1 MACKKSLISLLFV
14 TISICSVQAQKTIAR
29 GGFWKTY
36 NAVPN
41 SIEALNAAQDLQL
54 FGTECDVRLTADDV
68 ALIFQQEKVGNTPT
82 EQLTT
87 DDLQTSAIYTLPNGE
102 SIPTLDAYL
111 KQYIQ
116 NTLMF
121 GSPTKLVLDL
131 QPHKSVDK
139 TETLI
144 DIVVERITSY
154 RLTEQTIIISSDFYV
169 CKQIKERMP
178 QANVLYKKGD
188 KSPKEISHAR
198 LSGIC
203 YPAQVLTEHTEWIS
217 EAHTMNMKVFA
228 WTINTTESANEMR
241 QLGVDALITDEPDAI
256 APITR

>member
-1 MACKKSLISLLFV
+1 MVLLAV
-14 TISICSVQAQKTIAR
+14 TLSVGSAHAQKTISR

-36 NAVPN
+36 NAAPN
-41 SIEALNAAQDLQL
+41 SIEALNAAQDMQV
-54 FGTECDVRLTADDV
+54 FATECDVRLTADDMAWV
-68 ALIFQQEKVGNTPT
+68 FQPEKVGNIPT

-87 DDLQTSAIYTLPNGE
+87 EELQSSDCYTLPNGE
-102 SIPTLDAYL
+102 HIPTLDAYL
-111 KQYIQ
+111 QQYIQ
-116 NTLMF
+116 NTLMY

-144 DIVVERITSY
+144 DLIVERITSY
-154 RLTEQTIIISSDFYV
+154 SMTERTIIISSDFYV
-169 CKQIKERMP
+169 CWQIKERMP
-178 QANVLYKKGD
+178 QATVMYKKGD

-256 APITR
+256 APMAR